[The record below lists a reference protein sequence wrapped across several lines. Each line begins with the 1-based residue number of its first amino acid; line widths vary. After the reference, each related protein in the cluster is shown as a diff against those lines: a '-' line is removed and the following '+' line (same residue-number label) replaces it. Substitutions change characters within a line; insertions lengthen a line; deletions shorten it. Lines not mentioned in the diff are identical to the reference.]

1 MNQSVAQRLSAL
13 RIFFATLGLKGWI
26 VPTADPHLSEYV
38 DEHYAF
44 RKWLSGFTGSA
55 GALLVTEKTAALLTD
70 SRYWVQAEKQ
80 LEGSEILLLKL
91 KDGFFEDASEWFAEQ
106 LKRGDCIGIPACLIS
121 ESEKRSLANAF
132 SSHGLKLS
140 CISDSAEKRIW
151 EDRPAINDHSIFDHT
166 VSPRSRK
173 EKLSALRTKLKEAG
187 AQALLVGKLDNIAWI
202 FNLRGSDVPNNP
214 VFYAYALIKTAG
226 PALLFIR
233 DDKVPAQLREKLA
246 SDGVSLLPYE
256 ALGNYLTLVSEDN
269 VLIDPEEINSEL
281 FSRLPEKV
289 IVIEAPNPIEL
300 MKSVKT
306 EEEVSLI
313 EEAMVKDAVAL
324 VKFYAWLDENLG
336 KVKMTE
342 GSVAEKLLSFRKELP
357 GFVSLSF
364 ETISAFGANAA
375 LPHYQNPREG
385 GAEISGSG
393 FLLIDSGAQFPEGT
407 TDITRTKLIG
417 EASELMKEDYTSVL
431 KANIQL
437 AKAIFPEGI
446 SSQLLDPISRA
457 PIWQHFANFGHGTG
471 HGVGFFLNVHEGPQR
486 ISYPRIGPQKDA
498 KISRLTAMTP
508 GVVTSDE
515 PGIYRPGRW
524 GIRIENLIAAEFAG
538 ENEFGRFLKF
548 RTLTLCPIDLSAVI
562 SEWLD
567 SYEKKWL
574 NEYHARV
581 RQRVLP
587 HLQDETTITWL
598 IKNTREI

>member
-13 RIFFATLGLKGWI
+13 RIFFASHGLKGWI

-55 GALLVTEKTAALLTD
+55 GALLVTEKAAVLLTD
-70 SRYWVQAEKQ
+70 SRYWVQAQKQ
-80 LEGSEILLLKL
+80 LEGSEISLLKL
-91 KDGFFEDASEWFAEQ
+91 KDGFFEDASEWFAGQ
-106 LKRGDCIGIPACLIS
+106 LSRGDCIGIPACLIS

-132 SSHGLKLS
+132 ASHGLKLS
-140 CISDSAEKRIW
+140 CISDSAEKKIW
-151 EDRPAINDHSIFDHT
+151 KDRPVINDHSIFDHT

-214 VFYAYALIKTAG
+214 VFYAYALIKTEG

-233 DDKVPAQLREKLA
+233 EEKVPAPLREKLA
-246 SDGVSLLPYE
+246 SDGISLLPYE
-256 ALGNYLTLVSEDN
+256 ALGNYLTLLAEDN
-269 VLIDPEEINSEL
+269 VLIDPEEVNSEL
-281 FSRLPEKV
+281 FCRLPEKV
-289 IVIEAPNPIEL
+289 TVIEAPNPIEL
-300 MKSVKT
+300 MKAVKT

-313 EEAMVKDAVAL
+313 EEAMVKDGVAL

-342 GSVAEKLLSFRKELP
+342 GSVAEKLLSFRKELA

-375 LPHYQNPREG
+375 LPHYQNPPEG

-417 EASELMKEDYTSVL
+417 EASKLMKEDYTSVL

-437 AKAIFPEGI
+437 AKAVFPEGI

-508 GVVTSDE
+508 GVVISDE

-538 ENEFGRFLKF
+538 ANEFGRFLKF